1 MHRPFRRCGRVVQR
15 RGTCAVIVATTQ
27 RDHGHDAAIRTK
39 VWRQDRP
46 KNFRSEIDR
55 VGDYGDQ
62 TRRLRAKTCR
72 LETRIIRQRVRF
84 VYASRYG

>member
-1 MHRPFRRCGRVVQR
+1 M
-15 RGTCAVIVATTQ
+15 VAT
-27 RDHGHDAAIRTK
+27 RFLLRYDDGYGAEKLRAK
-39 VWRQDRP
+39 VWRRDRP

>member
-1 MHRPFRRCGRVVQR
+1 MELR
-15 RGTCAVIVATTQ
+15 RGMSAVIVATTQ
-27 RDHGHDAAIRTK
+27 HDGHGATIRTK
-39 VWRQDRP
+39 VWRRDRP